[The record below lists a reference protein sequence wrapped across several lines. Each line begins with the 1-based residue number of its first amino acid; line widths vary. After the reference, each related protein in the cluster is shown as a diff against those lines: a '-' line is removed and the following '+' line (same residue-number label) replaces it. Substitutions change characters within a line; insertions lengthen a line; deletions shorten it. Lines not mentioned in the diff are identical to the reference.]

1 MNVIW
6 ACDKELMINAY
17 DSVRQCMQSCFSE
30 EKTDCL
36 FLYDCQFLP
45 DIESC
50 FYDLIT
56 EFSFDGFSIDVC
68 RSMVAMHDVSFS
80 IITVI

>member
-30 EKTDCL
+30 EKTNCL
-36 FLYDCQFLP
+36 V
-45 DIESC
+45 IVN
-50 FYDLIT
+50 FYLILKAA
-56 EFSFDGFSIDVC
+56 FMI
-68 RSMVAMHDVSFS
+68 
-80 IITVI
+80 

>member
-6 ACDKELMINAY
+6 ACDNELMINAY

-36 FLYDCQFLP
+36 V
-45 DIESC
+45 IVN
-50 FYDLIT
+50 FYLILKAA
-56 EFSFDGFSIDVC
+56 FMISLQNSPL
-68 RSMVAMHDVSFS
+68 MVSP
-80 IITVI
+80 